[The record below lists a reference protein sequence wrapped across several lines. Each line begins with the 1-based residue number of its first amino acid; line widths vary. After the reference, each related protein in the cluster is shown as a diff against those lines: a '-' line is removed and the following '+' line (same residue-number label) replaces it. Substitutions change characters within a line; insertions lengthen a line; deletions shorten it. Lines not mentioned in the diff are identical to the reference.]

1 MRRRAVKLWWISFFP
16 TSLVWLPRA
25 EKIRFQWDD
34 AKWWWRWSTISLCSS
49 TCSTLTREQE
59 LDSWRNFNSSE
70 DPTRESFLSET
81 NFLVSKLRRNTS
93 LPCLSYYPNPSV
105 IPSITQL
112 KTWRLEPSRWQVHKC
127 LFQNKATLTY
137 GGREGSLLAASST
150 IPGRGSTIHVTIAKS
165 LGGSKTK
172 NR

>member
-1 MRRRAVKLWWISFFP
+1 MSWPRDIEVVVKQDL
-16 TSLVWLPRA
+16 A
-25 EKIRFQWDD
+25 
-34 AKWWWRWSTISLCSS
+34 
-49 TCSTLTREQE
+49 
-59 LDSWRNFNSSE
+59 SWRNFNSSE

-112 KTWRLEPSRWQVHKC
+112 KKWRLEPSRWQVHKC

-137 GGREGSLLAASST
+137 GGREGSLLAALST
-150 IPGRGSTIHVTIAKS
+150 SPGRGSTIHVTIAKS
-165 LGGSKTK
+165 LGGQRLRTGKKFNWNTSLNAKTTVCTWCLLALVPPSISSSIVADPV
-172 NR
+172 

>member
-1 MRRRAVKLWWISFFP
+1 MILSPANQPCIFQISKRDQIHQVVWHIYVIWEAAQCVKI
-16 TSLVWLPRA
+16 TMTETA
-25 EKIRFQWDD
+25 
-34 AKWWWRWSTISLCSS
+34 
-49 TCSTLTREQE
+49 TL
-59 LDSWRNFNSSE
+59 SFNSSE